1 MQSCTRDVAR
11 NGSTPS
17 SWKMVTSTAFMSTSV
32 TDLMRATDQK
42 MSWSTTDLVNM
53 SIVPA
58 CGPQPNDVLLCGE
71 APGRLENARG
81 LNFVGP
87 AGVEQ
92 EMYLNREDESA
103 RGWRLTN
110 VVQQYFHGD
119 PDPTL
124 DLINTWTPM
133 LLDEVFTTS
142 PGIIIAVGKFAVQW
156 FLGDDADLFTVHG
169 IVHRAGAFDP
179 SRRVRGGPRDAFI
192 IPIFHPAAGFRRG
205 DMRARVWWDYQQ
217 VAKYLKL
224 YRKGELLILQD
235 AYPDPWYEDVTGK
248 QFADLLNGYDPD
260 IIGLDTEDDRGTIT
274 IQTRWGSKTVGR
286 PWSIQI
292 SPQPGVGLVLR
303 YSDKHFMKGIEALQR
318 KVDAGMTVVAH
329 GWMHDL
335 SVCRAMKLDLSRAKI
350 SDTMYGLYL
359 LRTERQGLKRG
370 AYRLCAMRDMRSY
383 SDTIGPIAKSQQ
395 ERYLRRVVAMR
406 LLWSKIK
413 PFYTHENDG
422 TVKKNSPWQT
432 HRRAYSIL
440 RDSISGKRN
449 KDGELT
455 DIVERWEK
463 VLDVIRLPVERELGP
478 LPIATLA
485 DLPLSES
492 IPYAGRDPD
501 ATLRV
506 HYALIPLLERLGVT
520 STMHAGMRSLPMFEA
535 MQDCGLPANKEKFLA
550 LSHHMDMRMAVIQAR
565 ISHLYFNG
573 NPFNPG
579 SSPQTAEIMEMHGLK
594 GTKKTK
600 TGAMSTGKDSIHHLR
615 YVEDVITDIFEWRE
629 CAHTRDFD
637 CAQALRQAGNNGNAF
652 YVKASLLPTGTV
664 SRRLAAKAPNVLAI
678 TKHGDFGELIRKCYE
693 APEGKVL
700 FSMDLSQIEV
710 CIAAS
715 ISGDETLCK
724 LIREGA
730 DIHTQTAMSMFNLP
744 MDQIVKELHRLP
756 AKTTFFGGLFGQGAK
771 ALANEFLMLGL
782 KGWTVEKCRRFQKKG
797 DLAYP
802 GLTACKRRARVELTK
817 TGLVKD
823 VSGMVRHLPGI
834 WSEDNG
840 TREESGREA
849 FSHWV
854 QGDAQTA
861 IQNSMGWAWPH
872 ILDLWDKGVDV
883 RPMIQVH
890 DSLDFITNDD
900 PETRRVV
907 QTLVHEALTQHH
919 GLQLKVP
926 VRADG
931 GFGRTWAEL

>member
-1 MQSCTRDVAR
+1 
-11 NGSTPS
+11 
-17 SWKMVTSTAFMSTSV
+17 
-32 TDLMRATDQK
+32 
-42 MSWSTTDLVNM
+42 M

-87 AGVEQ
+87 AGIEQ
-92 EMYLNREDESA
+92 EMYLNRENESA

-303 YSDKHFMKGIEALQR
+303 YSDKHFAQGIEALQR
-318 KVDAGMTVVAH
+318 KVNAGMTVVAH

-335 SVCRAMKLDLSRAKI
+335 SVCRAMGLDLSRAKI

-370 AYRLCAMRDMRSY
+370 AYRLCAMRDMKSY
-383 SDTIGPIAKSQQ
+383 LDTIGPIAKSQQ
-395 ERYLRRVVAMR
+395 ERYLKRIVAMN
-406 LLWSKIK
+406 LLWSKIE

-506 HYALIPLLERLGVT
+506 HYALIPLLERLSVT
-520 STMHAGMRSLPMFEA
+520 STMHAGMASLSMFEA
-535 MQDCGLPANKEKFLA
+535 MQDHGLPVSKSRFESLA
-550 LSHHMDMRMAVIQAR
+550 HRMSMRMTIIRAR
-565 ISHLYFNG
+565 IANLYFDG
-573 NPFNPG
+573 GSYNPG
-579 SSPQTAEIMEMHGLK
+579 SPLQTLQIMEKLDLIK
-594 GTKKTK
+594 EAKKKSKITSVPS
-600 TGAMSTGKDSIHHLR
+600 MGKDSIGHLR
-615 YVEDVITDIFEWRE
+615 GIHDFVTDKFEWKE
-629 CAHTRDFD
+629 CQHTRDSF
-637 CAQALRQAGNNGNAF
+637 CTPIIKRINGRGDLHF
-652 YVKASLLPTGTV
+652 ITSDLLPTKTV
-664 SRRLAAKAPNVLAI
+664 TRRLAGREPNPLAV
-678 TKHGDFGELIRKCYE
+678 TKHGDHGKNIRGCYE
-693 APEGKVL
+693 CPEGKV
-700 FSMDLSQIEV
+700 FFEMDLSQVEICV
-710 CIAAS
+710 AAS
-715 ISGDETLCK
+715 ISGDEVLCD
-724 LIREGA
+724 LITRGI
-730 DIHTQTAMSMFNLP
+730 DVHTQTAMSAFQLP
-744 MDQIVKELHRLP
+744 ENRIVDKVHRLP
-756 AKTTFFGGLFGQGAK
+756 AKITFFRWMYGGGGE
-771 ALANEFLMLGL
+771 ALYNQFAMLGL
-782 KGWTVEKCRRFQKKG
+782 VMDGEGNIVWTVQRCKDFQDGLRRK
-797 DLAYP
+797 YY
-802 GLTACKRRARVELTK
+802 GLDARILYERRQLVK
-817 TGLVKD
+817 TGIVRD
-823 VSGMVRHLPGI
+823 ASGMVRHLPGI
-834 WSEDNG
+834 WASDNKA
-840 TREESGREA
+840 REEAGRHCW
-849 FSHWV
+849 SHIV
-854 QGDAQTA
+854 QGTAQTM
-861 IQNSMGWAWPH
+861 IQNSMGWLWLKL
-872 ILDLWDKGVDV
+872 LDLWDEGVDIQPV
-883 RPMIQVH
+883 LQVH
-890 DSLDFITNDD
+890 DSLVFIINDD
-900 PETRRVV
+900 PETRRIV
-907 QTLVHEALTQHH
+907 QTLVHEALTEHH